1 MSKYFSQGFEYSLE
15 EVQTA
20 ANARDMGLDDYISFA
35 GITVEENEPTDP
47 PKKEQTSLSSAVD
60 IFNQRKANLINE
72 VENREPDGT
81 LVEPPI
87 ALPEEPLFTDEEV
100 KEFNVKFGDTITE
113 AKKQRKKEITN
124 TLQGLSVEGD
134 SIAAPINFSE
144 DMYDLQRL
152 YDIGFEERP
161 ESSNDER
168 IDDLE
173 YKPELSTEDEYWLS
187 LYKDRRRKENNDYLQ
202 AAILNENGKTPNAAE
217 IFNIYN
223 ELEIDNA
230 NAKAETT
237 VLDEVKQEGISEE
250 DETFYSK
257 VNDKIN
263 TGLIDRAVTTMNNI
277 YGEEAV
283 AKVRNAKTAEQQ
295 RKALRELRN
304 DAQVNIYYDP
314 QTGEV
319 VNKDL
324 LDEEEINRQDN
335 LFLETADK
343 FMFMPVNEQVK
354 ALKQLENKV
363 AAMGNSLFQSQQQ
376 GNPTLLQALG
386 VNWNDEKSTKQ
397 DAVDIENMSNTGIV
411 PASISTLPN
420 GGNVFKEPNAVVKKY
435 NDLVETLRVQ
445 RSVVGINIDPT
456 TSERLGLGGSLVAAI
471 PDAFNLESLSTNE
484 MANRFVYDVLSD
496 ELGKFGNIDKEDGRS
511 KKAKELVER
520 VGDRGDYYVGAMENI
535 GSTITPL
542 VKMSGE
548 IMLWTALTGGTGT
561 VGRASLAIGNIAA
574 TNFARLGLNP
584 NAAIRVGNFTTG
596 VLQESWGLAG
606 SNLIGGTVANTDPM
620 PVLPFAM
627 GSQAG
632 HLGFN
637 WMSKTLPQAVLKTAE
652 KNKYVATAVNVFD
665 KYTPRVGLGA
675 FKFAAKPLVGTTA
688 IKAGELSS
696 GIVDVAQGE
705 MEFDEVWNQ
714 VTDSESFWDMYGSLL
729 AMNMVKPGSYG
740 KKIIENFH
748 YDIDNI
754 RTNQPKFNQLAR
766 QLGAEVK
773 KTGSWSKKEVDDAK
787 LKKLDEINKSE
798 SLTENQ
804 KADQRANIE
813 FIANRLQLKEALDQ
827 VNVKMTGLENWNGLN
842 KRLEAT
848 INSLKAGNGLTAEG
862 ITNIAES
869 GLANNGTSPILELQ
883 KIGFTEVQATDIYKI
898 AEISYAEGQQIFPDV
913 TSNGYKKYVE
923 NSIKQGDVK
932 SNINELQKQY
942 EAGQITEGYYK
953 TSKENLKAEQ
963 EKLVQESQDLMKEAE
978 QARSGRVEQTMRQAE
993 EVLKDPEA
1001 QVRELSDAK
1010 FTELKRQ
1017 LGGNVESIG
1026 FGFQTVIDGKTVF
1039 AINKDKMKEYR
1050 KGSTLKH
1057 EIYHPVFERSFSI
1070 EGIRKR
1076 AKELVN
1082 ERNIDF
1088 ADAKELAEKEA
1099 LDYIDSFTNRL
1110 KDIGIFEKIEAEM
1123 LQRPGYKELKES
1135 GNRNIDIEKEFINEF
1150 LELENEGALAGL
1162 TRDIKIKNIAPDALN
1177 SKSGADVVDYFLGG
1191 VERTPEA
1198 KEILKKAQQEYIELI
1213 KDGKGSIQ
1221 ASEKDLKSLAKEYK
1235 EKPNE
1240 IPLEK
1245 VEDLIQQYTAS
1256 GIDALKRAANRGQRK
1271 VPVNTKD
1278 PNVREGIA
1286 DLLVLEFDSFI
1297 RNYDPTKGE
1306 PSTYM
1311 NLIAE
1316 RILPK
1321 YIEKFKPRETTR
1333 IDDLTRE
1340 IVDTKTPETELTDK
1354 ESTPVE
1360 TERLV
1365 SVFEG
1370 KEAKAKEKEII
1381 EVFGDLRS
1389 DAKKLQEARLK
1400 GFGGTPKEEL
1410 SKVAEL
1416 LFNVPDG
1423 TKVSNPSKNV
1433 LPTINIVDSKGKK
1446 ISKKKLEAGEKGII
1460 EAKDFL
1466 SLRDYF
1472 KDKNNLRRFLNVS
1485 LPEYNVNTPQA
1496 IVNTK
1501 GEIIEVSPDVVGRG
1515 IRLPDRIYDYFYEQ
1529 FIDPTGV
1536 MTSPSGRGKG
1546 KTSQVPKVYK
1556 IKPEFRKPS
1565 NEVVEKVSKDIL
1577 ADLKLSEL
1585 PEAYN
1590 RNIAQLVKGMALVE
1604 TMAVANQA
1612 KRAKLPA
1619 ETAAEKQL
1627 IADIK
1632 SSSSKLA
1639 MSEKL
1644 LPKEIKTQKGKMKQI
1659 MGEYDFYNPES
1670 VTKARNVILG
1680 DYAKT
1685 FGPGLLTRMFRD
1697 LTPGGGRGERVIGK
1711 QMAIGSFEAL
1721 ETTKKTYKKMVDD
1734 LVKKGVKRAE
1744 AEKQVNE
1751 DLKQEQ
1757 LFLSN
1762 NQTLLENNLILD
1774 IENLKRNLEQQGLK
1788 DNEAAK
1794 IMLEAFGKS
1803 QKLNKL
1809 ASNLA
1814 NLKTRKKATEL
1825 LIEKFKEAYDAN
1837 PEAAEVLRE
1846 FIYNNK
1852 ASGMLGKDVA
1862 LMRGNHVDAKEGT
1875 KVYEE
1880 HIYPFSSWAIRTM
1893 DAITN
1898 KNPKVL
1904 EGWKKWA
1911 AENYYQIAFDMKDVI
1926 EVSDG
1931 KFLIYQAAVD
1941 QTFKRAD
1948 GKGEFDSK
1956 SGEHPFLEAALNEAF
1971 KTGDFS
1977 KVPASEIRFFN
1988 EYVQLNPNKLSLD
2001 GKTYAEKYNVTVD
2014 KFLENN
2020 PAIVKAQSDLIFK
2033 QLTTDLTAKQARER
2047 LDKIIKVEGTKEAD
2061 AAFKE
2066 TKTDLDASGVMNTS
2080 EKMTTDQLVEKA
2092 KMIDKALRMAD
2103 RPNAPVKKIRIFD
2116 FDDTL
2121 ATSKNIV
2128 IAERGNERI
2137 ELNAEDFAARGMQ
2150 LLDQGYTMDFS
2161 DFNRVTDGGRG
2172 PLFKVAEKIKEA
2184 RGNED
2189 LFVLTARAPESQKAI
2204 YEFLKAEGLEF
2215 KEENI
2220 IGLGNSTGEAKAN
2233 WIIEKA
2239 SEGYNDFYF
2248 ADDAVQNVKA
2258 VKTALSV
2265 IDVKSKVQQARLNT
2279 SEKMNAEFNEIIE
2292 QSSGIDASKVFS
2304 DVKAELRGGKKKGQR
2319 FFIPPSA
2326 EDFQGLLYVTLP
2338 KGVKGEKAYK
2348 FYQDAL
2354 LDPYTRAMTNLST
2367 SRVNIMSDF
2376 KTLKKELD
2384 VPKDL
2389 KKETESGFTN
2399 EQAVRVYL
2407 WNQAGEK
2414 IPGLSKTDLKELT
2427 DIVER
2432 DAKLNTFAEQI
2443 LRITK
2448 GDGYSKP
2455 SEGWANGTI
2464 TTDLLDVL
2472 NTTKRGKYLDTWQ
2485 KNVDVVFSK
2494 ENLNKLEA
2502 AYGTKYREAVQNSL
2516 TRMKTGSNRTGG
2528 GNRLSNQVL
2537 DYINNSTGVTMF
2549 LNARSALL
2557 QTISSANYI
2566 NWSFNNPY
2574 KAGKAFANQPQF
2586 WKDFKMLINSDY
2598 LKDRRNGLKLNIS
2611 ESEIANAAKTSKN
2624 KAKAV
2629 LNYLLEKGYAPTKYA
2644 DSFAIA
2650 FGGASYYRNKVKDL
2664 MKNQG
2669 LSEAEA
2675 SERAL
2680 KDWRSES
2687 EKSQQSSDP
2696 SKISQQQA
2704 SDLGRV
2710 VLQYVNTPMQYAR
2723 LQKRDVQDIVN
2734 KRRMPGKT
2742 LAESNRVRVSRI
2754 IYYAAIQNLIFN
2766 AMQQGLFA
2774 LGFGDTDI
2782 SDDEQKKII
2791 KSANGMLDSSLRG
2804 LGVGG
2809 VTVQVL
2815 KNLGID
2821 IYERSQ
2827 RGRPEYVDAW
2837 IKLLEFSPAIKSKLG
2852 RFKSAAYPFDNKQKR
2867 EEVFEKGFALNNP
2880 AYESAAKVITATTNI
2895 PLDRVMSKTNNLVRA
2910 FDDDV
2915 EAWMS
2920 VAMIMGWPEWQLTDK
2935 GDDKTSDNV
2944 FGNKGFKGSSN
2955 NPFAKAAKKSKDK
2968 NPFAR

>member
-15 EVQTA
+15 EVQSA
-20 ANARDMGLDDYISFA
+20 ANARNMGLDDYISFA

-187 LYKDRRRKENNDYLQ
+187 LYKDRQRKENNDYLQ

-1001 QVRELSDAK
+1001 QVRELSDTK
-1010 FTELKRQ
+1010 FKELKEE
-1017 LGGNVESIG
+1017 LGGNNNVESVG
-1026 FGFQTVIDGKTVF
+1026 FGFQAVVDGKTIF

-1191 VERTPEA
+1191 VERTSEA
-1198 KEILKKAQQEYIELI
+1198 KEILKKAQQEYIELVR
-1213 KDGKGSIQ
+1213 DGKGSIQ
-1221 ASEKDLKSLAKEYK
+1221 TSEKDLKSLAKEYK

-1354 ESTPVE
+1354 ESAPVE

-1585 PEAYN
+1585 PEAYS

-1644 LPKEIKTQKGKMKQI
+1644 LAPKRVKIGEGFKALAKNSGTKHIEEQLGEKTMVSNIVDKMKGPVAKAFGNILLRRGGFLGSAVWNNSGARVKNAFRDGFPFVGNYEAKIREEAKKIIVRKGIKNATKAQMDRAIKEAESTEDMKATRAALDAGLTMENNVFADLIRSEIKNNPDLANKYTAEEIAQINKALSPQRSSKLKSNVKDFKEIEKGK
-1659 MGEYDFYNPES
+1659 
-1670 VTKARNVILG
+1670 
-1680 DYAKT
+1680 
-1685 FGPGLLTRMFRD
+1685 
-1697 LTPGGGRGERVIGK
+1697 
-1711 QMAIGSFEAL
+1711 
-1721 ETTKKTYKKMVDD
+1721 
-1734 LVKKGVKRAE
+1734 
-1744 AEKQVNE
+1744 
-1751 DLKQEQ
+1751 
-1757 LFLSN
+1757 
-1762 NQTLLENNLILD
+1762 
-1774 IENLKRNLEQQGLK
+1774 
-1788 DNEAAK
+1788 
-1794 IMLEAFGKS
+1794 
-1803 QKLNKL
+1803 
-1809 ASNLA
+1809 
-1814 NLKTRKKATEL
+1814 EL
-1825 LIEKFKEAYDAN
+1825 LLDPFKEVLTKN
-1837 PEAAEVLRE
+1837 PEATDVLIQMMYHKNSNSHPMRDLATYLGTE
-1846 FIYNNK
+1846 KNIEKRPQLRNK
-1852 ASGMLGKDVA
+1852 P
-1862 LMRGNHVDAKEGT
+1862 
-1875 KVYEE
+1875 YEE
-1880 HIYPFSSWAIRTM
+1880 HTLPFGEAMTLLVDVAKSDKSDW
-1893 DAITN
+1893 N
-1898 KNPKVL
+1898 
-1904 EGWKKWA
+1904 GFKKWLHNNYFQEGISA
-1911 AENYYQIAFDMKDVI
+1911 AP
-1926 EVSDG
+1926 
-1931 KFLIYQAAVD
+1931 
-1941 QTFKRAD
+1941 
-1948 GKGEFDSK
+1948 KGEPIYGYSK
-1956 SGEHPFLEAALNEAF
+1956 EILDQPVRTKGKNGENLPEWASKDQLHPEL
-1971 KTGDFS
+1971 K
-1977 KVPASEIRFFN
+1977 
-1988 EYVQLNPNKLSLD
+1988 
-2001 GKTYAEKYNVTVD
+2001 
-2014 KFLENN
+2014 
-2020 PAIVKAQSDLIFK
+2020 
-2033 QLTTDLTAKQARER
+2033 KQA
-2047 LDKIIKVEGTKEAD
+2047 D
-2061 AAFKE
+2061 
-2066 TKTDLDASGVMNTS
+2066 
-2080 EKMTTDQLVEKA
+2080 
-2092 KMIDKALRMAD
+2092 
-2103 RPNAPVKKIRIFD
+2103 
-2116 FDDTL
+2116 
-2121 ATSKNIV
+2121 
-2128 IAERGNERI
+2128 
-2137 ELNAEDFAARGMQ
+2137 
-2150 LLDQGYTMDFS
+2150 
-2161 DFNRVTDGGRG
+2161 
-2172 PLFKVAEKIKEA
+2172 
-2184 RGNED
+2184 
-2189 LFVLTARAPESQKAI
+2189 
-2204 YEFLKAEGLEF
+2204 
-2215 KEENI
+2215 
-2220 IGLGNSTGEAKAN
+2220 EAKAGKRKWEDVISADIRKYN
-2233 WIIEKA
+2233 EYA
-2239 SEGYNDFYF
+2239 SD
-2248 ADDAVQNVKA
+2248 
-2258 VKTALSV
+2258 
-2265 IDVKSKVQQARLNT
+2265 
-2279 SEKMNAEFNEIIE
+2279 
-2292 QSSGIDASKVFS
+2292 
-2304 DVKAELRGGKKKGQR
+2304 RG
-2319 FFIPPSA
+2319 
-2326 EDFQGLLYVTLP
+2326 
-2338 KGVKGEKAYK
+2338 
-2348 FYQDAL
+2348 
-2354 LDPYTRAMTNLST
+2354 
-2367 SRVNIMSDF
+2367 
-2376 KTLKKELD
+2376 
-2384 VPKDL
+2384 
-2389 KKETESGFTN
+2389 
-2399 EQAVRVYL
+2399 
-2407 WNQAGEK
+2407 
-2414 IPGLSKTDLKELT
+2414 
-2427 DIVER
+2427 
-2432 DAKLNTFAEQI
+2432 
-2443 LRITK
+2443 
-2448 GDGYSKP
+2448 
-2455 SEGWANGTI
+2455 
-2464 TTDLLDVL
+2464 
-2472 NTTKRGKYLDTWQ
+2472 
-2485 KNVDVVFSK
+2485 
-2494 ENLNKLEA
+2494 
-2502 AYGTKYREAVQNSL
+2502 
-2516 TRMKTGSNRTGG
+2516 
-2528 GNRLSNQVL
+2528 
-2537 DYINNSTGVTMF
+2537 YIN
-2549 LNARSALL
+2549 
-2557 QTISSANYI
+2557 
-2566 NWSFNNPY
+2566 P
-2574 KAGKAFANQPQF
+2574 
-2586 WKDFKMLINSDY
+2586 
-2598 LKDRRNGLKLNIS
+2598 NI
-2611 ESEIANAAKTSKN
+2611 A
-2624 KAKAV
+2624 
-2629 LNYLLEKGYAPTKYA
+2629 
-2644 DSFAIA
+2644 
-2650 FGGASYYRNKVKDL
+2650 
-2664 MKNQG
+2664 
-2669 LSEAEA
+2669 
-2675 SERAL
+2675 
-2680 KDWRSES
+2680 
-2687 EKSQQSSDP
+2687 
-2696 SKISQQQA
+2696 
-2704 SDLGRV
+2704 
-2710 VLQYVNTPMQYAR
+2710 
-2723 LQKRDVQDIVN
+2723 
-2734 KRRMPGKT
+2734 
-2742 LAESNRVRVSRI
+2742 SRI
-2754 IYYAAIQNLIFN
+2754 DL
-2766 AMQQGLFA
+2766 
-2774 LGFGDTDI
+2774 
-2782 SDDEQKKII
+2782 
-2791 KSANGMLDSSLRG
+2791 
-2804 LGVGG
+2804 
-2809 VTVQVL
+2809 
-2815 KNLGID
+2815 
-2821 IYERSQ
+2821 
-2827 RGRPEYVDAW
+2827 
-2837 IKLLEFSPAIKSKLG
+2837 
-2852 RFKSAAYPFDNKQKR
+2852 
-2867 EEVFEKGFALNNP
+2867 
-2880 AYESAAKVITATTNI
+2880 
-2895 PLDRVMSKTNNLVRA
+2895 
-2910 FDDDV
+2910 
-2915 EAWMS
+2915 
-2920 VAMIMGWPEWQLTDK
+2920 
-2935 GDDKTSDNV
+2935 
-2944 FGNKGFKGSSN
+2944 
-2955 NPFAKAAKKSKDK
+2955 
-2968 NPFAR
+2968 